1 MATPSLLT
9 QYLLLILLL
18 FLRTASTAPAQIVL
32 DHYDDKDLNRIL
44 KVSQKKLPNASN
56 ISLQSCALP
65 SLSDQPTPHPSST
78 TSPPSTAPATYPT
91 TRTLPSPA
99 SRSSTPPPPP
109 PPASAPGKTPIAQPP
124 PPTPS

>member
-9 QYLLLILLL
+9 QYLLLILFL
-18 FLRTASTAPAQIVL
+18 FLRTASTAPVQIVL

-44 KVSQKKLPNASN
+44 TVSQKKLPNASN
-56 ISLQSCALP
+56 ISLQSRAMP
-65 SLSDQPTPHPSST
+65 FLSDQPNPHPSST
-78 TSPPSTAPATYPT
+78 TSPPLTASATYPT
-91 TRTLPSPA
+91 TRTSPSPA

-109 PPASAPGKTPIAQPP
+109 PPASSPCKTPTAQPP